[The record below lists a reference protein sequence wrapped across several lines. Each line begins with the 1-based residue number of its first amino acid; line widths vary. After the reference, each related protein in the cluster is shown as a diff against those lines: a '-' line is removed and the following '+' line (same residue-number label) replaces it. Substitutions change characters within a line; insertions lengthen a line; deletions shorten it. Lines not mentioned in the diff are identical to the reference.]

1 MAAADVPLS
10 PLRSADRR
18 TAAAD
23 TAASE
28 DDDLVDPNEV
38 VVFPST
44 IPSPYRHAAWES
56 WTHIAQK
63 HRALRCDDSHAGG
76 HRTARQDISPTPY
89 TTPLQ
94 GPIWQR
100 PYYWQLVGY
109 NPPLHKKASH
119 IAWWFGSKVFY
130 GMEFIGA
137 IVADLAGMNQSKY
150 QCVLK
155 LSSTCEPRTETYHII
170 SL

>member
-1 MAAADVPLS
+1 
-10 PLRSADRR
+10 
-18 TAAAD
+18 
-23 TAASE
+23 
-28 DDDLVDPNEV
+28 
-38 VVFPST
+38 
-44 IPSPYRHAAWES
+44 
-56 WTHIAQK
+56 
-63 HRALRCDDSHAGG
+63 
-76 HRTARQDISPTPY
+76 
-89 TTPLQ
+89 LQ

-109 NPPLHKKASH
+109 DPPLHRKASH

-155 LSSTCEPRTETYHII
+155 VSSTCKPRAETCHII

>member
-10 PLRSADRR
+10 PLRSPDRR

-28 DDDLVDPNEV
+28 DDDLVDPDE
-38 VVFPST
+38 
-44 IPSPYRHAAWES
+44 
-56 WTHIAQK
+56 
-63 HRALRCDDSHAGG
+63 
-76 HRTARQDISPTPY
+76 
-89 TTPLQ
+89 

-109 NPPLHKKASH
+109 NPPLHRKASH

-150 QCVLK
+150 QYVIDAMKEDERREQRKKRIESERAMLAEEERVK
-155 LSSTCEPRTETYHII
+155 REQMQMDDLEGEDGEVKE
-170 SL
+170 SLLNG